1 MYRKV
6 LALAAGGLMLGACDI
21 YGPMTHNMSAFD
33 WGDPKPLEELQ
44 AADRAGSEFTK
55 LLADGY
61 QEMSVTEQGRRD
73 WRDSQRWARK
83 GELAASGAVVH
94 PELPDRWD
102 LELVNY
108 YVERVDGTSYKDL
121 YEVREDLMETFY
133 YCGTREKD
141 AATSAKAQL
150 AFDCLVEELD
160 EGWDKDAIGACRTT
174 LEESLAKL
182 KTYCKPMEFVVLFDF
197 NSSTLTADGMGVVA
211 EIAKVAGDKRAV
223 TLTGWADTVGNAGY
237 NQALSSRRVDSVK
250 AALIEAG
257 MASDMISESAMGNR
271 DLPVSTGPGVKN
283 QENRSVLAVVAQ

>member
-6 LALAAGGLMLGACDI
+6 LTLVAGGLLLGACDI

-33 WGDPKPLEELQ
+33 WGDPKPLEALE
-44 AADRAGSEFTK
+44 AADRTGTEFTAM
-55 LLADGY
+55 LADGY
-61 QEMSVTEQGRRD
+61 QEMSEAEQARRD

-108 YVERVDGTSYKDL
+108 AVERVDGTTYKDL

-141 AATSAKAQL
+141 PATSAQAQL

-160 EGWDKDAIGACRTT
+160 EGWDENAIGMCRTT
-174 LEESLAKL
+174 LQESLAKL
-182 KTYCKPMEFVVLFDF
+182 KTYCQPMEFTILFDF
-197 NSSTLTADGMGVVA
+197 NGDTLNAEGTGVVA
-211 EIAKVAGDKRAV
+211 EIAKIASDKRAV

-237 NQALSSRRVDSVK
+237 NQALSSRRVNAVR
-250 AALIEAG
+250 AALVEAG
-257 MASDMISESAMGNR
+257 VPADMISETAMGNR

-283 QENRSVLAVVAQ
+283 QQNRSVLAVVAQ